1 MSANKKARHISDTES
16 KDLSERGNASLSRR
30 EFLKAAGVAAG
41 GALLLGSV
49 GSVFGKNGTT
59 LPKPNKSGIDHIV
72 LVTMENRSFD
82 HFLGWLP
89 GANGIQAGLSFTDTA
104 GAAFPTYHL
113 TDYQGC
119 GHADPDH
126 SYAGGRVQY
135 DGGKCDGFLQTAPA
149 GDTFPIGYYM
159 QSDLAFLGQAAP
171 GWTTFNSY
179 FAAIMA
185 ETFPNR
191 VYQHAAQT
199 DRLSN
204 STTISTLP
212 TIWDRLADHSISR
225 RYYFS
230 DIPLL
235 ALWGAKYLSISAPIV
250 QFFADCAA
258 GTLPHVSFVE
268 PRFLGESEGL
278 SNDDH
283 PFADIRNGEAFLN
296 SVYAAVTSS
305 PAWKNTILVI
315 NFDEWGGFFEHV
327 APTAAPIPPAD
338 MAAGNQD
345 GLRGFRVPCLII
357 SPWSPRG
364 GVVDGVYD
372 HTSVL
377 NMIEWRWNLRPL
389 TIRDASARN
398 LALALDF
405 SVVDLAAPQYV
416 VPPGPFG
423 APCISGVP
431 TPLTKTR
438 SEGENWDGLRDVAL
452 QHGWPVE

>member
-1 MSANKKARHISDTES
+1 VTSKKNVHQTPATEGM
-16 KDLSERGNASLSRR
+16 KLSGTRNNFFSRR
-30 EFLKAAGVAAG
+30 EFLKTAGAAGS
-41 GALLLGSV
+41 GAFLLSSV
-49 GSVFGKNGTT
+49 GSVFAKTSI

-89 GANGIQAGLSFTDTA
+89 GANGVQGGLSFTDTA
-104 GAAFPTYHL
+104 GNTSSTYQL

-126 SYAGGRVQY
+126 SYAGGRLQY
-135 DGGKCDGFLQTAPA
+135 DGGKCDGFLQTAPP
-149 GDTFPIGYYM
+149 GDTFPIGYYT
-159 QSDLAFLGQAAP
+159 QSDLSFLGQAAP
-171 GWTTFNSY
+171 DWTTFSGY

-191 VYQHAAQT
+191 IYQHAAQT
-199 DRLSN
+199 DRLVN
-204 STTISTLP
+204 STAISKLP
-212 TIWDRLADHSISR
+212 TVWDRLADHSISR

-230 DIPLL
+230 DVPLL
-235 ALWGAKYLSISAPIV
+235 ALWGSKYLSISAPIA
-250 QFFADCAA
+250 QFFAECAA

-268 PRFLGESEGL
+268 PRFLGESQGV
-278 SNDDH
+278 SGDDH

-296 SVYAAVTSS
+296 SVYAAVTSG
-305 PAWKNTILVI
+305 PAWRNTVLVI

-327 APTAAPIPPAD
+327 APSAAPIPPAD
-338 MAAGNQD
+338 VAAGNQD
-345 GLRGFRVPCLII
+345 GLRGFRVPCLIV
-357 SPWSPRG
+357 SPWTRRG
-364 GVVDGVYD
+364 YVAGGIYD

-389 TIRDASARN
+389 TTRDASARN

-405 SVVDLAAPQYV
+405 SGTDLAAPQYA

-423 APCISGVP
+423 TACTSMVP
-431 TPLTKTR
+431 TPFSNTG
-438 SEGENWDGLRDVAL
+438 SAGENWHALRDVAL
-452 QHGWPVE
+452 QRGWPVK

>member
-1 MSANKKARHISDTES
+1 MPSKKNIRRNPVIEGT
-16 KDLSERGNASLSRR
+16 DLSDKGNHLLSRR
-30 EFLKAAGVAAG
+30 EFLKTAGAAGS

-49 GSVFGKNGTT
+49 GSAFAKTT
-59 LPKPNKSGIDHIV
+59 SLPKPNKSGIEHIV

-82 HFLGWLP
+82 HFLGWLS
-89 GANGIQAGLSFTDTA
+89 GANGIQGGLSFTDTA
-104 GAAFPTYHL
+104 GNTFSTYQL

-135 DGGKCDGFLQTAPA
+135 DGGNCDGFLQTAPP
-149 GDTFPIGYYM
+149 GDTFPIGYYT

-171 GWTTFNSY
+171 DWTTFSGY

-191 VYQHAAQT
+191 IYQHAAQT
-199 DRLSN
+199 DRLTN
-204 STTISTLP
+204 STAISKLP

-230 DIPLL
+230 DVPLL
-235 ALWGAKYLSISAPIV
+235 ALWGAKYLSISAPIA

-258 GTLPHVSFVE
+258 GTLPGVSFVE
-268 PRFLGESEGL
+268 PRFLGESQGV
-278 SNDDH
+278 SDDDH
-283 PFADIRNGEAFLN
+283 PFSDIRNGEAFLN
-296 SVYAAVTSS
+296 SVYAAVTLS
-305 PAWKNTILVI
+305 PAWRNTVLVI

-327 APTAAPIPPAD
+327 VPTAAPIPAAD
-338 MAAGNQD
+338 AAAGNRD
-345 GLRGFRVPCLII
+345 GLHGFRVPCVIV
-357 SPWSPRG
+357 SPWSRRG
-364 GVVDGVYD
+364 YVAGGLYD

-377 NMIEWRWNLRPL
+377 SMIEWRWNLRPL

-405 SVVDLAAPQYV
+405 SVLDVGVQQYA

-423 APCISGVP
+423 TPCTSMIP
-431 TPLTKTR
+431 TPFSNMR
-438 SEGENWDGLRDVAL
+438 SAGENWQGLRDVAVRR
-452 QHGWPVE
+452 GWPVG

>member
-1 MSANKKARHISDTES
+1 MKTNILHAPVTERTNS
-16 KDLSERGNASLSRR
+16 SYNRNTFLSRR
-30 EFLKAAGVAAG
+30 EFLKTAGAAG
-41 GALLLGSV
+41 GGAFLLGSV
-49 GSVFGKNGTT
+49 ESIFAKTTT

-82 HFLGWLP
+82 HFLGWLSN
-89 GANGIQAGLSFTDTA
+89 ANGIQSGLSFSDTL
-104 GAAFPTYHL
+104 GNTFPTYQL

-126 SYAGGRVQY
+126 SYVGGRVQY
-135 DGGKCDGFLQTAPA
+135 DDGKCDGFLQTAPP
-149 GDTFPIGYYM
+149 GDTFPIGYYT

-199 DRLSN
+199 DRLAN
-204 STTISTLP
+204 STAISTLP

-230 DIPLL
+230 DVPLL
-235 ALWGAKYLSISAPIV
+235 ALWGSKYLPISAPIA
-250 QFFADCAA
+250 QFYADCVA

-268 PRFLGESEGL
+268 PRFLGEEQGL
-278 SNDDH
+278 SSDDH
-283 PFADIRNGEAFLN
+283 PFADVRNGEAFLN

-305 PAWKNTILVI
+305 PAWRHTILVI
-315 NFDEWGGFFEHV
+315 NFDEWGGFFEHI
-327 APTAAPIPPAD
+327 APSAAPIPAAD
-338 MAAGNQD
+338 AVAGNQD
-345 GLRGFRVPCLII
+345 GLRGFRVPCVIV
-357 SPWSPRG
+357 SPWSRRG
-364 GVVDGVYD
+364 YVAAGIYD

-405 SVVDLAAPQYV
+405 SVADLVAPQYV
-416 VPPGPFG
+416 VPTGPFG
-423 APCISGVP
+423 TACTSGAP
-431 TPLTKTR
+431 TPLSNMR
-438 SEGENWDGLRDVAL
+438 SAVENWNGLRDVAL
-452 QHGWPVE
+452 QHGWPVG

>member
-1 MSANKKARHISDTES
+1 MPSNEHVPDTANKQVHDKNDRV
-16 KDLSERGNASLSRR
+16 NRR
-30 EFLKAAGVAAG
+30 EFLKSAAAASG
-41 GALLLGSV
+41 GALFLGSAE
-49 GSVFGKNGTT
+49 SILAKTTT
-59 LPKPNKSGIDHIV
+59 LPKPNKSGINHIV

-82 HFLGWLP
+82 HCLGWLP
-89 GANGIQAGLSFTDTA
+89 GANGVQAGLSYTDTS
-104 GAAFPTYHL
+104 GNTYSTYAL
-113 TDYQGC
+113 SDYQGC

-135 DGGKCDGFLQTAPA
+135 DHGKCDGFLQTAPP
-149 GDTFPIGYYM
+149 GDTFPIGYYQ

-171 GWTTFNSY
+171 GWTTLNGY

-191 VYQHAAQT
+191 IYQHAAQT

-204 STTISTLP
+204 STTISKLP

-225 RYYFS
+225 RYYYS

-235 ALWGAKYLSISAPIV
+235 ALWGSKYLSISAPIA
-250 QFFADCAA
+250 QFFTDCLA
-258 GTLPHVSFVE
+258 GTLPHASVVE
-268 PRFLGESEGL
+268 PRFLGESQGL

-305 PAWKNTILVI
+305 PVWRNTVLII

-327 APTAAPIPPAD
+327 PPTAAPIPPAD
-338 MAAGNQD
+338 RAAGNQD

-357 SPWSPRG
+357 SPWSRRG
-364 GVVDGVYD
+364 FVAGDIYD

-377 NMIEWRWNLRPL
+377 KMIEWRWNLRPL

-405 SVVDLAAPQYV
+405 SVPDVAAPQYA

-423 APCISGVP
+423 SICISGAP
-431 TPLTKTR
+431 TPFAQAGLA
-438 SEGENWDGLRDVAL
+438 SENWNGLRVQAL
-452 QHGWPVE
+452 QHGWPVR

>member
-1 MSANKKARHISDTES
+1 MPSNKHVRDSAKTQAHDTNS
-16 KDLSERGNASLSRR
+16 HVSRR
-30 EFLKAAGVAAG
+30 EFLKSAAVAG
-41 GALLLGSV
+41 GGAAFLSGAESILA
-49 GSVFGKNGTT
+49 KTTT
-59 LPKPNKSGIDHIV
+59 LPKPNKSGINHIV

-89 GANGIQAGLSFTDTA
+89 GANGVQAGLSYTDTS
-104 GAAFPTYHL
+104 GSTYSTYAL
-113 TDYQGC
+113 SDYQGC

-135 DGGKCDGFLQTAPA
+135 DNGTCDGFLQTAPP
-149 GDTFPIGYYM
+149 GDTFPIGYYQ

-171 GWTTFNSY
+171 GWTTFNGY

-191 VYQHAAQT
+191 IYQHAAQT

-204 STTISTLP
+204 STTISKLP

-225 RYYFS
+225 RYYYS

-235 ALWGAKYLSISAPIV
+235 ALWGSKYLSISAPIA
-250 QFFADCAA
+250 QFFADCLA
-258 GTLPHVSFVE
+258 GTLPHVSVVE
-268 PRFLGESEGL
+268 PRFLGESQGL

-305 PAWKNTILVI
+305 PLWRNTVLII

-327 APTAAPIPPAD
+327 PPTAAPIPPAD
-338 MAAGNQD
+338 RAAGNQD

-357 SPWSPRG
+357 SPWSRRG
-364 GVVDGVYD
+364 FVAAGIYD

-377 NMIEWRWNLRPL
+377 KMIEWRWNLRPL

-405 SVVDLAAPQYV
+405 SFPDVAAPQYA

-423 APCISGVP
+423 SICISGAP
-431 TPLTKTR
+431 TPFAQ
-438 SEGENWDGLRDVAL
+438 EGLANENWSNLRVQAS
-452 QHGWPVE
+452 QHGWPIL

>member
-1 MSANKKARHISDTES
+1 MPSNKHVRDSAKTQAHDTNS
-16 KDLSERGNASLSRR
+16 HVSRR
-30 EFLKAAGVAAG
+30 EFLKSAALAG
-41 GALLLGSV
+41 GGAVFLGGAESILA
-49 GSVFGKNGTT
+49 KTTT
-59 LPKPNKSGIDHIV
+59 LPKPNKSGINHIV

-89 GANGIQAGLSFTDTA
+89 GANGVQAGLSYTDTS
-104 GAAFPTYHL
+104 GSTYSTYAL
-113 TDYQGC
+113 SDYQGC

-135 DGGKCDGFLQTAPA
+135 DNGKCDGFLQTAPP
-149 GDTFPIGYYM
+149 GDTFPIGYYQ

-171 GWTTFNSY
+171 GWTTFNGY

-191 VYQHAAQT
+191 IYQHAAQT

-204 STTISTLP
+204 SMTISKLP

-225 RYYFS
+225 RYYYS

-235 ALWGAKYLSISAPIV
+235 ALWGSKYLSISAPIA
-250 QFFADCAA
+250 QFFADCLAA
-258 GTLPHVSFVE
+258 TLPHVSVVE
-268 PRFLGESEGL
+268 PRFLGESQGL

-305 PAWKNTILVI
+305 PLWRNTVLII

-327 APTAAPIPPAD
+327 PPTAAPIPPAD
-338 MAAGNQD
+338 RAAGNLD
-345 GLRGFRVPCLII
+345 GFRGFRVPCLII
-357 SPWSPRG
+357 SPWSRRG
-364 GVVDGVYD
+364 FVAGGIYD

-377 NMIEWRWNLRPL
+377 KMIEWRWNLRPL

-405 SVVDLAAPQYV
+405 SVPDVAAPQYA

-423 APCISGVP
+423 SICISGAP
-431 TPLTKTR
+431 TPLAQAGFA
-438 SEGENWDGLRDVAL
+438 SENWNSLRVQAL
-452 QHGWPVE
+452 QHGWPIR

>member
-1 MSANKKARHISDTES
+1 MSRNKDIIPSEAGKITDVSARNHLD
-16 KDLSERGNASLSRR
+16 RR
-30 EFLKAAGVAAG
+30 EFLKKTAQFTG
-41 GALLLGSV
+41 GALALSSAGSLFAKS
-49 GSVFGKNGTT
+49 GA
-59 LPKPNKSGIDHIV
+59 LPKPNKSGVDHIV

-89 GANGIQAGLSFTDTA
+89 GANGMQAGLNFTDTA
-104 GAAFPTYHL
+104 GNTYPTYPL
-113 TDYQGC
+113 APDYQGC

-126 SYAGGRVQY
+126 SYSGGRVQY
-135 DGGKCDGFLQTAPA
+135 DNGKCDGFLKTAPV
-149 GDTFPIGYYM
+149 GDQFPIGYYM

-171 GWTTFNSY
+171 GWTACSSY

-191 VYQHAAQT
+191 IYQHAAQT
-199 DRLSN
+199 DRIVN
-204 STTISTLP
+204 STTISKLP

-235 ALWGAKYLSISAPIV
+235 ALWGSKYLSISAPV
-250 QFFADCAA
+250 AEFFADCAA
-258 GTLPHVSFVE
+258 GTLPHVSVVE
-268 PRFLGESEGL
+268 PRFLGESQGL

-283 PFADIRNGEAFLN
+283 PFADIRNGEFFLN

-305 PAWKNTILVI
+305 PVWRNTVLVI

-327 APTAAPIPPAD
+327 PPPAAPIPPAD
-338 MAAGNQD
+338 AIAGNLD

-357 SPWSPRG
+357 SPNSPRG
-364 GVVDGVYD
+364 GVAAGIYD
-372 HTSVL
+372 HTSIL
-377 NMIEWRWNLRPL
+377 KMIEWRWNLRPL
-389 TIRDASARN
+389 TIRDATARN

-405 SVVDLAAPQYV
+405 SFSDLTAPQYA

-423 APCISGVP
+423 SVCTSSVP
-431 TPLTKTR
+431 TPFASTR
-438 SEGENWDGLRDVAL
+438 PTNENWNGLRDIAL
-452 QHGWPVE
+452 QYGWPVA

>member
-1 MSANKKARHISDTES
+1 MSQTNNINPSARSKTSDVS
-16 KDLSERGNASLSRR
+16 ARNNLDRR
-30 EFLKAAGVAAG
+30 EFLKKTAALTG
-41 GALLLGSV
+41 GALALSSAGSLFAKSRV
-49 GSVFGKNGTT
+49 

-89 GANGIQAGLSFTDTA
+89 GANGMQAGLSFADTV
-104 GAAFPTYHL
+104 GNTYPTYSL

-126 SYAGGRVQY
+126 SYSGGRVEY
-135 DGGKCDGFLQTAPA
+135 DGGKCDGFLKTAPV
-149 GDTFPIGYYM
+149 GDQFPIGYYG

-171 GWTTFNSY
+171 GWTTFSNY

-191 VYQHAAQT
+191 IYQHAAQT
-199 DRLSN
+199 DRIDN

-230 DIPLL
+230 DVPLL
-235 ALWGAKYLSISAPIV
+235 ALWGSKYLSISAPV
-250 QFFADCAA
+250 PQFFADCAA

-268 PRFLGESEGL
+268 PRFLGESQGL

-283 PFADIRNGEAFLN
+283 PFADIRNGEVFLN
-296 SVYAAVTSS
+296 SVYMAVTSS
-305 PAWKNTILVI
+305 PVWRNTVLII

-327 APTAAPIPPAD
+327 PPPTAPIPAAD
-338 MAAGNQD
+338 AIAGNQD
-345 GLRGFRVPCLII
+345 GLHGFRVPCLII
-357 SPWSPRG
+357 SPKSPRG
-364 GVVDGVYD
+364 SVVSGVYD
-372 HTSVL
+372 HTSIL
-377 NMIEWRWNLRPL
+377 KMIEWRWNLRPL
-389 TIRDASARN
+389 TVRDATAQN

-405 SVVDLAAPQYV
+405 SLSDLTAPQYAV
-416 VPPGPFG
+416 APGSFG
-423 APCISGVP
+423 SVCTSTLTTPSP
-431 TPLTKTR
+431 TAR
-438 SEGENWDGLRDVAL
+438 SAGENWDGLRNVAL
-452 QHGWPVE
+452 RYGWPVA